1 MGLPPRKD
9 SISSGDSLRY
19 QRLMQLTSKLQRSPS
34 TPETPATPDGAAGVA
49 AAGNNAENA
58 IPSSPPPPSAAAMA
72 ASAKNAALA
81 CAASLGATP
90 TAPSA
95 IKSSAAPAIK
105 ATAPRAAASARV
117 HSVSVSSSQL
127 ARERVKAARRND
139 LVNLNKLKTQQ
150 GMAAFVKQQRMRA
163 YANAQRQHN
172 HLGGVGSAP
181 GPNYVQ
187 RAEFSTQT
195 DELSEWS
202 KKMLARD
209 EESLEHLA
217 EADLAYLE
225 MVRTK
230 AGLHHQTAGEC

>member
-81 CAASLGATP
+81 CAASLGVTP

-95 IKSSAAPAIK
+95 IKSAAPAIK

>member
-95 IKSSAAPAIK
+95 IKSAAPAIK

-230 AGLHHQTAGEC
+230 AGLHHQTAGAC